1 MKTILQAGT
10 TGVGPYHP
18 KSDFVSLHVKLTSMA
33 KALSLLPVLGLML
46 NTAAAADSA
55 ITFKKTRLTD
65 QFLSE
70 GAAVGDFNHD
80 GHEDIVAGWQW
91 FAGPDFK
98 TAHEFNPPPA
108 KPYDGAGGYSDYF
121 LTFVHD
127 FNGDGW
133 DDILVY
139 SWPGKEAAWYE
150 NPKGRGGHWFKHGI
164 LAEADNESPTIGD
177 MNGDG
182 QPELICHTGGRFGFA
197 EGDWAH
203 PERPWKFVAISPEDK
218 KHIFRYTHGYG
229 FGDINGD
236 GKPDI
241 LEKNGWWEQ
250 PKDYHTGEQWKF
262 HKVPFAPEGS
272 PGGAHVLVYDANG
285 DGLNDVI
292 TSWDAHGYGL
302 AWYEQVRTGGEIAFN
317 EHILVNTKPED
328 NKHGVKFSQI
338 HALALAD
345 INGDGVKDVVTGK
358 RFWAHG
364 PSKDAEP
371 GAPAVLYWFELK
383 RAKDHAAEFIPHQ
396 IDDDSGVGTEITAA
410 DVNGDGRLDVI
421 SSNKKGLSVFIQQK

>member
-1 MKTILQAGT
+1 M
-10 TGVGPYHP
+10 
-18 KSDFVSLHVKLTSMA
+18 
-33 KALSLLPVLGLML
+33 KALLLCLILA
-46 NTAAAADSA
+46 TAVDADAA
-55 ITFKKTRLTD
+55 ITFKKVRLTD

-80 GHEDIVAGWQW
+80 GQKDIVAGWQW

-98 TAHEFNPPPA
+98 AAHEFNPPPA
-108 KPYDGAGGYSDYF
+108 KPYDGAVSYSDYF
-121 LTFVHD
+121 VTYVYD

-139 SWPGKEAAWYE
+139 TWPGKAAAWYE
-150 NPKGRGGHWFKHGI
+150 NPKNTGMHWPKHSI

-182 QPELICHTGGRFGFA
+182 KPELICHTGGRFGFA
-197 EGDWAH
+197 EADWAH
-203 PERPWKFVAISPEDK
+203 PERPWTFIAVSPEDRK
-218 KHIFRYTHGYG
+218 NIFRYTHGYG

-236 GKPDI
+236 GRPDI

-250 PKDYHTGEQWKF
+250 PQDYHTGELWTF
-262 HKVPFAPEGS
+262 HKAPFVPEGS
-272 PGGAHVLVYDANG
+272 SGGAQMLVYDVNG

-292 TSWDAHGYGL
+292 TSWDAHAYGL
-302 AWYEQVRTGGEIAFN
+302 AWCEQVRTGAGIAFTK
-317 EHILVNTKPED
+317 HMLVNTKPED
-328 NKHGVKFSQI
+328 NPYGVKFSQI

-345 INGDGVKDVVTGK
+345 INGDGLMDFVTGK

-364 PSKDAEP
+364 PSNDADP

-383 RAKDHAAEFIPHQ
+383 RAKDRTAEFIPHQ
-396 IDDDSGVGTEITAA
+396 IDDDSGVGTDITVA
-410 DVNGDGRLDVI
+410 DVNGDGRLDVV
-421 SSNKKGLSVFIQQK
+421 SSNKKGLSVLIQQK